1 LGRVLSNESL
11 NDLRRSLAGTVVVPA
26 DGDYDAARRG
36 FNALV
41 DRSPAVI
48 ARCVGTGDVAAAFDF
63 ARAHELQVAVR
74 GGGHNPAGHCVCDD
88 GLVID
93 LSPMRSVELDGDARI
108 ARADGGAIW
117 LDFDLATQALG
128 LVTPGA

>member
-1 LGRVLSNESL
+1 
-11 NDLRRSLAGTVVVPA
+11 
-26 DGDYDAARRG
+26 
-36 FNALV
+36 
-41 DRSPAVI
+41 VI

-63 ARAHELQVAVR
+63 AQAHELQVAVR
-74 GGGHNPAGHCVCDD
+74 GGGHNPAGHCVCDG

-93 LSPMRSVELDGDARI
+93 LSPMRSVEMDGDARI

>member
-1 LGRVLSNESL
+1 LGKVLSSKSL

-41 DRSPAVI
+41 DRRPAVI

-63 ARAHELQVAVR
+63 AWAHELQVAVR
-74 GGGHNPAGHCVCDD
+74 GGGHNPAGHCVCDG

-93 LSPMRSVELDGDARI
+93 LSPMRSVEVDRDARI
-108 ARADGGAIW
+108 ARADGGATS
-117 LDFDLATQALG
+117 LAT
-128 LVTPGA
+128 